1 MIKNRKTKIVC
12 SLGPASST
20 DAVIR
25 DLILAGMNVA
35 RFNFS
40 HGTHDSHRDLIER
53 LRRLSGEVGIPVAVM
68 LDTKGPE
75 IRTGMVE
82 NDGKVTINKGD
93 EVIISTDDSFTTAA
107 GNGAPAHIALSWKE
121 AGQKLQNGH
130 RILIADGLLELEV
143 IDTAGSVKC
152 RANNT
157 AVIGSKKNVNL
168 IGLHA
173 GLPIMG
179 EQDKKDLEFGI
190 RMNIDYVAASFLS
203 FPHEV
208 TDIKKFLESHSSHVK
223 IIAKIESGE
232 GLENITE
239 IAKLAD
245 GVMVAR
251 GDLGVQL
258 PTEQIPLAQKHIINA
273 CRKAGKPVIT
283 ATQMLESMIVNPRPT
298 RAELTDVANAVLD
311 GTDAIMLSGETS
323 AGAYPI
329 EAVKTMDRIACTIEQ
344 SEEYRKRMKKL
355 HEECHSEV
363 HNTKDNLGI
372 IMSRAGVETA
382 TSVTAKAI
390 VTPTRSGNTARIL
403 SIFKPD
409 EPILAVTTDERAE
422 RIMQLYWG
430 VYTCL
435 SSVVGD
441 SETMINNT
449 MKLVSETGAAGI
461 SDKVVLIAGLPLES
475 PNMINTV
482 RVVIIGTVLA
492 RSNAGGFANPTV
504 TRAYG
509 KIIHAT
515 TPDEARRQVM
525 SLGHDGIL
533 ICKELTED
541 YTSVISMV
549 KGIICEGVSVISE
562 QKLRM
567 INPNLVWLT
576 YIRDAA
582 QKLESGLTVTID
594 GKELL
599 VYEGTI

>member
-1 MIKNRKTKIVC
+1 MMKNRKTKIVC
-12 SLGPASST
+12 SLGPASSE
-20 DAVIR
+20 DSVIR

-53 LRRLSGEVGIPVAVM
+53 VRRISGELGIPVAIL

-82 NDGKVTINKGD
+82 NDGKVTIKDGD
-93 EVIISTDDSFTTAA
+93 EVIITTDDSFTTAVE
-107 GNGAPAHIALSWKE
+107 NGKPAHISLSWKE
-121 AGQKLQNGH
+121 AGEKLQCGH
-130 RILIADGLLELEV
+130 RILVADGLLELDV
-143 IDTAGSVKC
+143 IDTAGGIKC
-152 RANNT
+152 RAKNT
-157 AVIGSKKNVNL
+157 AIIGSKKNVNL
-168 IGLHA
+168 IGVHA
-173 GLPIMG
+173 GLPIIG
-179 EQDKKDLEFGI
+179 EQDKKDIEFGI
-190 RMNIDYVAASFLS
+190 RMNIDYIAASFLS

-208 TDIKKFLESHSSHVK
+208 TDIKKFLESYSSHIK

-232 GLENITE
+232 GLENINE
-239 IAKLAD
+239 IARLAD

-273 CRKAGKPVIT
+273 CRRAGKPVIT

-298 RAELTDVANAVLD
+298 RAELTDVANAILD
-311 GTDAIMLSGETS
+311 GTDAIMLSGET
-323 AGAYPI
+323 AQGAYPI
-329 EAVKTMDRIACTIEQ
+329 EAVKTMDKIACTIEQ
-344 SEEYRKRMKKL
+344 SEEFRKRMKKL

-363 HNTKDNLGI
+363 HNPKENLGI

-382 TSVTAKAI
+382 TSVNAKAI

-409 EPILAVTTDERAE
+409 EHILAVTTDERSE

-430 VYTCL
+430 VYTCV
-435 SSVVGD
+435 SSKVGD

-449 MKLVSETGAAGI
+449 MKLVSETGVAGI
-461 SDKVVLIAGLPLES
+461 SDKIILIAGLPLES

-482 RVVIIGTVLA
+482 RVIIIGTVLA

-504 TRAYG
+504 TRANG

-515 TPDEARRQVM
+515 TPDEARKKIL
-525 SLGHDGIL
+525 SSGGGGIL

-541 YTSVISMV
+541 YMSVISMV

-582 QKLESGLTVTID
+582 LKLEAGLTVTID

>member
-53 LRRLSGEVGIPVAVM
+53 VRRLSAEVGIPVAIM

-82 NDGKVTINKGD
+82 NDGEVTIKDGD
-93 EVIISTDDSFTTAA
+93 EVIISTDDSLTTAA
-107 GNGAPAHIALSWKE
+107 ENGKPAHISLSWKE
-121 AGQKLQNGH
+121 AGEKLKCGH
-130 RILIADGLLELEV
+130 RILIADGLLELDV
-143 IDTAGSVKC
+143 VDTAGGIKC
-152 RANNT
+152 RAKNN

-168 IGLHA
+168 IGVHS
-173 GLPIMG
+173 GLPIMS
-179 EQDKKDLEFGI
+179 EQDIKDIEFGI
-190 RMNIDYVAASFLS
+190 RMNIDYIAASFLS

-208 TDIKKFLESHSSHVK
+208 TDIKKFLESHSSHAK

-239 IAKLAD
+239 IARLAD
-245 GVMVAR
+245 GIMVAR

-273 CRKAGKPVIT
+273 ARKAGKPVIT
-283 ATQMLESMIVNPRPT
+283 ATQMLDSMIHNPRPT
-298 RAELTDVANAVLD
+298 RAELTDVANAILD
-311 GTDAIMLSGETS
+311 GTDAIMLSGET
-323 AGAYPI
+323 AQGAYPI
-329 EAVKTMDRIACTIEQ
+329 EAVKTMERIACTIEQ
-344 SEEYRKRMKKL
+344 SDEFRIRMNKL
-355 HEECHSEV
+355 HEDCHSEA

-409 EPILAVTTDERAE
+409 EPILAVTTDDRAE

-504 TRAYG
+504 TRANG

-515 TPDEARRQVM
+515 TPDEARRKIM
-525 SLGHDGIL
+525 SSGNDGIL

-549 KGIICEGVSVISE
+549 KGIICEGVSVVSE